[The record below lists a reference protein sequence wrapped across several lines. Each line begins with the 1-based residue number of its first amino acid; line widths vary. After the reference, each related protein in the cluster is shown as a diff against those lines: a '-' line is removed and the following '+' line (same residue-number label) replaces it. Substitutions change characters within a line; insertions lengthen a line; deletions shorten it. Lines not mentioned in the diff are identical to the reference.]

1 MVDNSNNQNNL
12 CPIVIYS
19 ELNLIHEI
27 LAQVYPNRQLKRLN
41 TNEFAFQKGQMIYVV
56 DLTTRASKPNTI
68 ERFIKFS
75 ALHQIIFLT
84 LHDCHDEMHT
94 VIRVPFSYKD
104 LVEAID
110 RLSLNNHVLQ
120 ISDNAFLNERTMDL
134 IKVSGK
140 ALTEIKL
147 TRVECNILKCLLQSA
162 HNNFAV
168 DEETLL
174 REVFGY
180 ESSKVTTNTVK
191 THICRLRQKLGKDVI
206 CSTEFGYVLG

>member
-1 MVDNSNNQNNL
+1 MVDNGNNQNNL

-27 LAQVYPNRQLKRLN
+27 LAQVYPNRQLKQLN
-41 TNEFAFQKGQMIYVV
+41 TNEFALPKRQMIYIV
-56 DLTTRASKPNTI
+56 DLTARASKSNNI

-75 ALHQIIFLT
+75 AICPIIFLT
-84 LHDCHDEMHT
+84 LHACHDERQI
-94 VIRVPFSYKD
+94 VIQAPFSYKE
-104 LVEAID
+104 LVEAVD
-110 RLSLNNHVLQ
+110 RLSLHNHVFQ
-120 ISDNAFLNERTMDL
+120 VSDNVFLNERTMDL

-147 TRVECNILKCLLQSA
+147 TRVECNILKCLLQSTS
-162 HNNFAV
+162 NNHAV

-174 REVFGY
+174 KEVFGY

-191 THICRLRQKLGKDVI
+191 THICRLRQKLGKDI
-206 CSTEFGYVLG
+206 IHFAEKGYSLS